1 MVRHGCRGSRIH
13 FNDRVP
19 RQHAGEEMTRQWISL
34 KILRR
39 LLEREYQAE
48 ASAILAQGC
57 QGWPADTEATA

>member
-39 LLEREYQAE
+39 LLDRDISGRGVCDIGAGM
-48 ASAILAQGC
+48 AGVT
-57 QGWPADTEATA
+57 G